1 MKPHLLFRD
10 RDFEATTK
18 VVGNAEALTQDLE
31 LDTLFAAMAGE
42 DAFVLDVVRK
52 VMLNPLTDVAAIR
65 YRQDVLGD
73 CLAHAALFREILE
86 LAKDTLTIERRTS
99 WGFLHYPDSV
109 LRRSLEALELFVK
122 ALRQLRRTADE
133 YGPAMRSEGL
143 RTFFAELQRELTD
156 DYFAEIQAHAR
167 ELEFRDG
174 VFISAHP
181 GRAGTGEDLVLR
193 KMPLDTRG
201 WLRRLFGPKPES
213 YSYHVPDRDESGF
226 RALSELR
233 DRGLNLV
240 ANALAQS
247 NDHMLSYFQL
257 LRAELAFYLGCVRL
271 KEELDGIGEPQTMPE
286 PSASGSAVHHG
297 SGLYDICL
305 ALKKQTQVVGNMV
318 SLDGKDL
325 VVITGANQGGKSTFL
340 RAMGL
345 CQLMMQCGMLVPA
358 ERMSVSIATGIFT
371 HYKRE
376 EDTTMRSGKLDEE
389 LDRMSTI
396 VDRLSPGALVLFNE
410 SFAATNEREGSEIA
424 TGIVDALRAVGIK
437 VVFVTHLFTLAHG
450 LWERHASDAMFLR
463 AQRRPDGTRTYIL
476 EEGEPLQTSF
486 GRDLYERIFTHRP
499 PDHTA
504 GVVPSSPLP

>member
-10 RDFEATTK
+10 HDLDLTAA
-18 VVGNAEALTQDLE
+18 VIGNAEALTQDLE

-42 DAFVLDVVRK
+42 DKFALDVARK
-52 VMLNPLTDVAAIR
+52 VMLNPLTDVTAIR
-65 YRQDVLGD
+65 YRQDVLSD
-73 CLAHAALFREILE
+73 CLSHAEVFRGIFAL
-86 LAKDTLTIERRTS
+86 ATDTLTIERRTS

-122 ALRQLRRTADE
+122 ALRQLRRIADE
-133 YGPAMRSEGL
+133 HGPAMRSKGL
-143 RTFFAELQRELTD
+143 RAFFAELKRELSD

-167 ELEFRDG
+167 ELAFRDG
-174 VFISAHP
+174 VFISARP
-181 GRAGTGEDLVLR
+181 GHGGTGEDYILR
-193 KMPLDTRG
+193 KMPPDTRG
-201 WLRRLFGPKPES
+201 WLRRLFAPKPES

-271 KEELDGIGEPQTMPE
+271 KEELDRIGEPLCIPE
-286 PSASGSAVHHG
+286 PIAPRAAVHHG
-297 SGLYDICL
+297 SGLYDVCL
-305 ALKKQTQVVGNMV
+305 ALKKQAQVVGNEV

-325 VVITGANQGGKSTFL
+325 VVVTGANQGGKSTFL
-340 RAMGL
+340 RAAGL
-345 CQLMMQCGMLVPA
+345 CQLMTQCGMFVPA
-358 ERMSVSIATGIFT
+358 QSMSLSVASGIFT
-371 HYKRE
+371 HFKRE

-389 LDRMSTI
+389 LDRMSAI
-396 VDRLSPGALVLFNE
+396 VDQLSPGALVLFNE

-424 TGIVDALRAVGIK
+424 TGIVDALRAAGIRI
-437 VVFVTHLFTLAHG
+437 VFVTHLFTLAHE
-450 LWERHASDAMFLR
+450 LCERQARDAVFLR
-463 AQRRPDGTRTYIL
+463 AQRQPDGTRTYIL

-486 GRDLYERIFTHRP
+486 GEDLYERVFADRGAAQA
-499 PDHTA
+499 A
-504 GVVPSSPLP
+504 GAVPSSPLP